1 MMVCNQEWKAFHR
14 FTSHYFSFFNLV
26 SYFYRLTYLFI
37 HMHLFSLKNS
47 IDWFH
52 NIYNCA
58 FLICSFFFFSQNFIL
73 FDYTWIC
80 RNSRIDIQSQI
91 YRNTNNQSL
100 PYYLYIWLTSSWSL
114 SNHRS
119 DRNID
124 NQSLLYIWLTSSWPL
139 SNHSSTRTLT
149 SNRCIVTLHL
159 ANFIVTL
166 IQSQFYRNIDIQSTY
181 IVIFSLTLSWFLSNL
196 SNLSKHWHTIDI
208 SLLYIRLILSW
219 HFSKHRSIDTSN
231 RYIVT
236 FWLILSSSN
245 HTSIETL
252 ISNRYIVTLH
262 LTNFIIYTQIP

>member
-1 MMVCNQEWKAFHR
+1 MLFFPFFPKF
-14 FTSHYFSFFNLV
+14 YFI
-26 SYFYRLTYLFI
+26 RL
-37 HMHLFSLKNS
+37 HV
-47 IDWFH
+47 DV
-52 NIYNCA
+52 
-58 FLICSFFFFSQNFIL
+58 
-73 FDYTWIC
+73 C

-139 SNHSSTRTLT
+139 SNHNSIETLT
-149 SNRCIVTLHL
+149 SNR
-159 ANFIVTL
+159 
-166 IQSQFYRNIDIQSTY
+166 Y

>member
-47 IDWFH
+47 IDWFR

-58 FLICSFFFFSQNFIL
+58 FLICSFFFFFQNFIL

-91 YRNTNNQSL
+91 YRNANNQSL

-139 SNHSSTRTLT
+139 SNHSSMRTLT

-159 ANFIVTL
+159 ANFIMTL
-166 IQSQFYRNIDIQSTY
+166 IQSQFYRNIDIQSIY
-181 IVIFSLTLSWFLSNL
+181 RYLFANFIVILIQST
-196 SNLSKHWHTIDI
+196 NLSKHWHTIDI

>member
-139 SNHSSTRTLT
+139 SNHSSMRTLT

>member
-196 SNLSKHWHTIDI
+196 QIYRNIDI
-208 SLLYIRLILSW
+208 Q
-219 HFSKHRSIDTSN
+219 SIY
-231 RYIVT
+231 RY
-236 FWLILSSSN
+236 
-245 HTSIETL
+245 
-252 ISNRYIVTLH
+252 
-262 LTNFIIYTQIP
+262 FIYD

>member
-58 FLICSFFFFSQNFIL
+58 FLICSFFLFFQNFIL

-139 SNHSSTRTLT
+139 SNHSSMRTLT

-196 SNLSKHWHTIDI
+196 QIYRNIDI
-208 SLLYIRLILSW
+208 Q
-219 HFSKHRSIDTSN
+219 SIY
-231 RYIVT
+231 RY
-236 FWLILSSSN
+236 
-245 HTSIETL
+245 
-252 ISNRYIVTLH
+252 
-262 LTNFIIYTQIP
+262 FIYD

>member
-1 MMVCNQEWKAFHR
+1 MLFFPFFPKF
-14 FTSHYFSFFNLV
+14 YFI
-26 SYFYRLTYLFI
+26 RL
-37 HMHLFSLKNS
+37 HV
-47 IDWFH
+47 DV
-52 NIYNCA
+52 
-58 FLICSFFFFSQNFIL
+58 
-73 FDYTWIC
+73 C

-139 SNHSSTRTLT
+139 SNHSSMRTLT

-166 IQSQFYRNIDIQSTY
+166 IQSQFYRNIDIQSIY
-181 IVIFSLTLSWFLSNL
+181 RYLFANFIVIFIQSA
-196 SNLSKHWHTIDI
+196 NLSKHWHTIDI

>member
-139 SNHSSTRTLT
+139 SNHSSMRTLT

-252 ISNRYIVTLH
+252 ISNQYIVILH

>member
-1 MMVCNQEWKAFHR
+1 MLFFLFFPKF
-14 FTSHYFSFFNLV
+14 YFI
-26 SYFYRLTYLFI
+26 RL
-37 HMHLFSLKNS
+37 HV
-47 IDWFH
+47 DV
-52 NIYNCA
+52 
-58 FLICSFFFFSQNFIL
+58 
-73 FDYTWIC
+73 C

-166 IQSQFYRNIDIQSTY
+166 IQSQFYRNIDIQSIY
-181 IVIFSLTLSWFLSNL
+181 RYLFANFIVI
-196 SNLSKHWHTIDI
+196 
-208 SLLYIRLILSW
+208 LIQ
-219 HFSKHRSIDTSN
+219 SIK
-231 RYIVT
+231 
-236 FWLILSSSN
+236 
-245 HTSIETL
+245 SIETL
-252 ISNRYIVTLH
+252 TYNRYIVTLY
-262 LTNFIIYTQIP
+262 TINFIVTLL

>member
-58 FLICSFFFFSQNFIL
+58 FLICSFFLFFQNFIL

-139 SNHSSTRTLT
+139 SNHSSMRTLT

-252 ISNRYIVTLH
+252 ISNQYIVILH

>member
-139 SNHSSTRTLT
+139 SNHSSMRTLT

-196 SNLSKHWHTIDI
+196 QIYRNIDI
-208 SLLYIRLILSW
+208 Q
-219 HFSKHRSIDTSN
+219 SIY
-231 RYIVT
+231 RY
-236 FWLILSSSN
+236 
-245 HTSIETL
+245 
-252 ISNRYIVTLH
+252 
-262 LTNFIIYTQIP
+262 FIYD

>member
-1 MMVCNQEWKAFHR
+1 MLFFPFFPKF
-14 FTSHYFSFFNLV
+14 YFI
-26 SYFYRLTYLFI
+26 RL
-37 HMHLFSLKNS
+37 HV
-47 IDWFH
+47 DV
-52 NIYNCA
+52 
-58 FLICSFFFFSQNFIL
+58 
-73 FDYTWIC
+73 C
-80 RNSRIDIQSQI
+80 RNRIDIQSQI

-139 SNHSSTRTLT
+139 SNHSSMRTLT

-196 SNLSKHWHTIDI
+196 QIYRNIDI
-208 SLLYIRLILSW
+208 Q
-219 HFSKHRSIDTSN
+219 SIY
-231 RYIVT
+231 RY
-236 FWLILSSSN
+236 
-245 HTSIETL
+245 
-252 ISNRYIVTLH
+252 
-262 LTNFIIYTQIP
+262 FIYD